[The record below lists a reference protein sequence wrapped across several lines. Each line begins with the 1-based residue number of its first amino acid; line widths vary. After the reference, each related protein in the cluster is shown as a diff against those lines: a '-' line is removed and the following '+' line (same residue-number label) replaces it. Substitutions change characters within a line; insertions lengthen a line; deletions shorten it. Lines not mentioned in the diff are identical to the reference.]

1 MWSKDISFGCD
12 EMETI
17 SATAEAALHPDGTI
31 STQTEVALNHETQ
44 KLFKERRIIEQQY
57 PSIQTTSDAKLYDV
71 TKVISGDIILLDDGT
86 VLRLAG
92 IKCPHEDDAEHNSYF
107 TDYYYIRLTKVQE
120 YVSLSKTY
128 LERLVKN
135 EKVSFIEYSK
145 VGDGSIIGCLWL
157 VDFSLMN
164 EPEMKEIITRPS
176 YTCINEVIL
185 TSGWGVAD
193 SKLQHLYSEKYTKLQ
208 KMAQESQV
216 GIWAKN

>member
-1 MWSKDISFGCD
+1 V
-12 EMETI
+12 ETI
-17 SATAEAALHPDGTI
+17 SATAEAFLHPDGTI
-31 STQTEVALNHETQ
+31 STRTDVALNHETQ
-44 KLFKERRIIEQQY
+44 KLFKELRIIEQRY
-57 PSIQTTSDAKLYDV
+57 PSIQPTSDAKLYDV

-86 VLRLAG
+86 ILRLAG

-107 TDYYYIRLTKVQE
+107 TDYYHIRLTKVQE

-145 VGDGSIIGCLWL
+145 VGDGSIMGYLWL

-164 EPEMKEIITRPS
+164 DPETKDIITGPS
-176 YTCINEVIL
+176 YTCINDTIL

-193 SKLQHLYSEKYTKLQ
+193 SKLQHSYSEKYTKLQ
-208 KMAQESQV
+208 KTAQEKQV
-216 GIWAKN
+216 GIWAKD